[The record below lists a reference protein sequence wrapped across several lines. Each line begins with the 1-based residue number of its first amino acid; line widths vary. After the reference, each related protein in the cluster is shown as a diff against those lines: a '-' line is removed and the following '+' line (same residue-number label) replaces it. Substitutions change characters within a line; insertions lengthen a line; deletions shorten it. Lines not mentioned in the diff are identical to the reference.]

1 MGSCC
6 IITSN
11 VRRAKQILGDAMLL
25 NQEEIKKI
33 IPHRDPFLFLDEVL
47 ECEVATRTKAVWHIR
62 EDLFCFKGHFPG
74 NPILPGV
81 LITEALAQAGAVAI
95 LQDEKYKG
103 RLAVFGGID
112 KVRYRGMV
120 LPGDDLIL
128 ETEILRLSSM
138 GGKGKVKAT
147 VNDKVVCEGEILF
160 VLVKP

>member
-1 MGSCC
+1 M
-6 IITSN
+6 I
-11 VRRAKQILGDAMLL
+11 D
-25 NQEEIKKI
+25 QEGIKKI
-33 IPHRDPFLFLDEVL
+33 IPHRDPFLFLDEVI
-47 ECEVATRTKAVWHIR
+47 ECEVGKRTKALWHIR

-95 LQDEKYKG
+95 LQEERFAG

-112 KVRYRGMV
+112 GVRYRGMV
-120 LPGDDLIL
+120 VPGDDLIL
-128 ETEILRLSSM
+128 ETEILRLSGM

-160 VLVKP
+160 VLVKQD

>member
-1 MGSCC
+1 M
-6 IITSN
+6 
-11 VRRAKQILGDAMLL
+11 VL
-25 NQEEIKKI
+25 NQEAIKQI

-47 ECEVATRTKAVWHIR
+47 ECEVAKYTKALWRIR

-95 LQDEKYKG
+95 LQDERFKG

-112 KVRYRGMV
+112 GVRYRGMV
-120 LPGDDLIL
+120 VPGDDLIL
-128 ETEILRLSSM
+128 ETEILRLSAM

-147 VNDKVVCEGEILF
+147 VNGKVVCEGGILF
-160 VLVKP
+160 VLVKQD